1 MDAVKSVAW
10 PRMAYLRC
18 LRSFNKFKLR
28 EQCEPRGAERFQR
41 EVGVYF
47 SLVAV
52 ANATLLSNFISA
64 LLPQPLQIIE

>member
-18 LRSFNKFKLR
+18 LRSFNLFKLR
-28 EQCEPRGAERFQR
+28 GQCEPRGAERFQR

-52 ANATLLSNFISA
+52 ANATLLNN
-64 LLPQPLQIIE
+64 

>member
-10 PRMAYLRC
+10 PWMAYLRC
-18 LRSFNKFKLR
+18 LRSFNLFKLR

-52 ANATLLSNFISA
+52 ANATFLTCITLGTHI
-64 LLPQPLQIIE
+64 